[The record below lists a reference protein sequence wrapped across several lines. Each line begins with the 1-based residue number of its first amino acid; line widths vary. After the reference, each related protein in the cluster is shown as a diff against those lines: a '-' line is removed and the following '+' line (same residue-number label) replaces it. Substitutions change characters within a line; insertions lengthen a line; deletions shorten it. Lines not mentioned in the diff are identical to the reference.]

1 MDIFQVPIL
10 GVKVSAI
17 NMGLALSQI
26 GTWVAERRAS
36 YVCVA
41 PAHSIMECVNDP
53 SLLPVFNEAGLVT
66 PDGMAVVWLL
76 RLKGHRE
83 VRRVYG
89 PDLLLAVCAHG
100 LERGW
105 RHHFLGSSPEIL
117 ALMTKNLRARFPGLQ
132 IAGQT
137 CPPFRQLSMQEDED
151 IIAEV
156 NASQA
161 DILWVGLGSPRQEV
175 WMHKKLRKI
184 NAPVMIGVGAA
195 FDFLSGNKPQA
206 PHWVQRIGMEWL
218 FRLLNEPKRLW
229 PRYRQY
235 PRFVILVLLQRLGLI
250 HFPKEKPRG

>member
-1 MDIFQVPIL
+1 MDIIQVPIL
-10 GVKVSAI
+10 GVQVSAI

-26 GTWVAERRAS
+26 GTWVAERRAR

-53 SLLPVFNEAGLVT
+53 SLLPVFNEADLVT

-89 PDLLLAVCAHG
+89 PDLLLAVCAYG

-117 ALMTKNLRARFPGLQ
+117 ALMTKNLRARLPSLQ

-137 CPPFRQLSMQEDED
+137 CPPFRPLSVQEDED
-151 IIAEV
+151 LIAKV
-156 NASQA
+156 NASRA

-175 WMHKKLRKI
+175 WMHKMLGKI
-184 NAPVMIGVGAA
+184 NVPVMIGVGAA

-206 PHWVQRIGMEWL
+206 PRWVQRIGME
-218 FRLLNEPKRLW
+218 
-229 PRYRQY
+229 
-235 PRFVILVLLQRLGLI
+235 
-250 HFPKEKPRG
+250 

>member
-1 MDIFQVPIL
+1 
-10 GVKVSAI
+10 
-17 NMGLALSQI
+17 
-26 GTWVAERRAS
+26 
-36 YVCVA
+36 
-41 PAHSIMECVNDP
+41 MECVNDP